1 MEWKNLQATSQ
12 ASFYGKAKIGTEDN
26 KVFLKSYD
34 TVVACI
40 DTTTNSFTRLWSGY
54 SLTTLNH
61 VNDFRS
67 LHNLPSLS
75 KKEWLAIPCKDQQQL
90 YKIQI
95 SNGFYNRNGQQL
107 FTEEEAEK
115 EVQRLDA
122 LYNGDRYNVYID
134 MVEA

>member
-12 ASFYGKAKIGTEDN
+12 ASFYGKAKIGSEDN

-40 DTTTNSFTRLWSGY
+40 DTTTNSFTRLWPGY

-67 LHNLPSLS
+67 LYNLPSLS
-75 KKEWLAIPCKDQQQL
+75 KKEWLTIPCKDQQQL
-90 YKIQI
+90 YRIQI
-95 SNGFYNRNGQQL
+95 SDGFCNHNGQQL
-107 FTEEEAEK
+107 FTEDEAEK
-115 EVQRLDA
+115 EVQRLEA
-122 LYNGDRYNVYID
+122 LYNGDRYNVHID